1 MWLGGGSVRGGSTLP
16 SQQTE
21 PASPSIGRPALRARP
36 SPARIGGVGAVL
48 AAVALVAALLLGSSG
63 SRTYELLFQTG
74 GQLVEGN
81 EVLVGG
87 EPIGSVEEIALTPDN
102 RARVTIS
109 VDDPLHEGTTAV
121 IRATSL
127 SGIANR
133 YVSISPGPDNAPELA
148 DGATLAGDSTTTPV
162 DLDQLFNAL
171 DPRAREGLRGIIR
184 GSATAY
190 GGRGPQANAT
200 YRYFAP
206 ALTSTDRLL
215 RELVRD
221 ERVFTDFLV
230 DSARVFAAV
239 AERGSDLSALTA
251 NANRALGAVASQ
263 NRAFDR
269 SLEVLPSTLRRA
281 STTFVNLRA
290 AIDDLEPLV
299 ETSKP
304 ATRDLA
310 PFLADLQ
317 PVLSRAVPVFADLD
331 TAVLG
336 PGDFDDL
343 GDLVRSLPELQGRA
357 NRALNRAILALDASQ
372 PVVEFARPYSPDLL
386 GAITKLGQATAYY
399 DASGHYA
406 RVQSGDLGLFRFAA
420 GALDPIP
427 PSAQFSG
434 LQFEISRRCPGAATQ
449 PAPDGSSPFLDGGNL
464 TPADCNPAD
473 LPPGP

>member
-1 MWLGGGSVRGGSTLP
+1 VRGSPRLTRI
-16 SQQTE
+16 
-21 PASPSIGRPALRARP
+21 AS
-36 SPARIGGVGAVL
+36 VVAVL
-48 AAVALVAALLLGSSG
+48 AAVVLVAALLLDSG
-63 SRTYELLFQTG
+63 GGRSYELLFETG
-74 GQLVEGN
+74 GQLVEDN
-81 EVLVGG
+81 QVLVGG
-87 EPIGSVEEIALTPDN
+87 EPIGSVEEIELTADN
-102 RARVTIS
+102 QARVTVS
-109 VDDPLHEGTTAV
+109 VDEVLHEGTTAV

-133 YVSISPGPDNAPELA
+133 YISISPGPDNAPELA
-148 DGATLAGDSTTTPV
+148 DGATLSGDSTTTPV

-190 GGRGPQANAT
+190 AGKGPQANAT

-221 ERVFTDFLV
+221 ERVFTDFLI
-230 DSARVFAAV
+230 DSARVFGAV
-239 AERGSDLSALTA
+239 AERGSDLSALTE

-269 SLEVLPSTLRRA
+269 SLAALPSTLRRA

-290 AIDDLEPLV
+290 ALDDLDPLV
-299 ETSKP
+299 ATAKP

-317 PVLSRAVPVFADLD
+317 PVLGRSIPVFADLGV
-331 TAVLG
+331 AASG
-336 PGDFDDL
+336 PGESDDL
-343 GDLVRSLPELQGRA
+343 ADLVRSLPQLRVRA
-357 NRALNRAILALDASQ
+357 NRAFNRAIPALDASQ
-372 PVVEFARPYSPDLL
+372 PVIEFARPYAPDLL

-399 DASGHYA
+399 DANGHYA
-406 RVQSGDLGLFRFAA
+406 RVQSGDLGLFRFAD
-420 GALDPIP
+420 GLLEPIP
-427 PSAQFSG
+427 PSEQFSG
-434 LQFEISRRCPGAATQ
+434 LEFEVSRRCPGAATQ

-464 TPADCNPAD
+464 TAADCDPAD